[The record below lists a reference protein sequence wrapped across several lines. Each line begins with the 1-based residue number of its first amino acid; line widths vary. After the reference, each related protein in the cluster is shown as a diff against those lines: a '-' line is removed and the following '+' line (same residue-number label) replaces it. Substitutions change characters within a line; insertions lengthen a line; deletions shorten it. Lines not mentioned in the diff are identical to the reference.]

1 MSRSKRENRQEPEL
15 TINPWIVS
23 PAFDLLFIANVW
35 WIVLSLPFFALA
47 DGTSP
52 VSFWQIYF
60 LTTPHRWLT
69 LILVA
74 ADPDRRVG
82 RSRFLLAL
90 AVIFGVAICGTHT
103 LTGAFTCLA
112 LIDYVWN
119 AWHFAS
125 QHGGVLRIYGRK
137 GGGGRPKAETRI
149 MRIFVTY
156 VCLRLAGWTTGWT
169 EDVTAAA
176 RILNLLDLAVFLL
189 PIVLLS
195 LELSNQP
202 WKRLGKIVY
211 LTSVLLMYGALLFAV
226 RNGWHRWIIALT
238 PANAA
243 FHAVEYMAIVTF
255 YARRRETQ
263 GSAGLFQTMAR
274 SWSLVL
280 AVYVVCLGVFAEFAE
295 RTSQGMWSDQAITLS
310 EFWVGEICGRPF
322 YTTHT
327 TARFGNCAARKRQ
340 RHSGW
345 NYSSLDS
352 ITTSLRGV
360 KAIADPGQCIV

>member
-1 MSRSKRENRQEPEL
+1 VSAPKPANSQQPES

-35 WIVLSLPFFALA
+35 WVVLSLPFFVVA

-69 LILVA
+69 LLLVA
-74 ADPDRRVG
+74 TDPDRRVG
-82 RSRFLLAL
+82 KGGFLFAL
-90 AVIFGVAICGTHT
+90 AVIFGLVICGTHA

-112 LIDYVWN
+112 LIDYIWN

-169 EDVTAAA
+169 EDITAAA
-176 RILNLLDLAVFLL
+176 TFLDLLDLAVFLL
-189 PIVLLS
+189 PLVLLS
-195 LELSNQP
+195 MEFSNRP
-202 WKRLGKIVY
+202 WQRIGKIIY
-211 LTSVLLMYGALLFAV
+211 LMSVLLMYGALLLAV

-255 YARRRETQ
+255 YARRRESH
-263 GSAGLFQTMAR
+263 GSVSLFQTMAR
-274 SWSLVL
+274 SWSQVLVI
-280 AVYVVCLGVFAEFAE
+280 YVICLGIFSEFAE
-295 RTSQGMWSDQAITLS
+295 RTTQGIWSDQAITLS
-310 EFWVGEICGRPF
+310 ELWVGANLWAAFLHYAYDGTIWKLRRPD
-322 YTTHT
+322 
-327 TARFGNCAARKRQ
+327 TAKALGVELQ
-340 RHSGW
+340 RS
-345 NYSSLDS
+345 
-352 ITTSLRGV
+352 
-360 KAIADPGQCIV
+360 P